1 MLDNQSCLN
10 PSKLSFGC
18 GDFGSQLK
26 LLKVNDQVRRLQTII
41 RDK

>member
-10 PSKLSFGC
+10 PSKQSLGC